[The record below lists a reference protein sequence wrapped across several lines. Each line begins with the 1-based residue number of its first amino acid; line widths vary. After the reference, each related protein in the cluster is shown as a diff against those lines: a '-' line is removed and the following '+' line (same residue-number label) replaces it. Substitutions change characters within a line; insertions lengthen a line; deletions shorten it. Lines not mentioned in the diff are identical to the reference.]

1 MTLHT
6 LEKLW
11 QKFTRDGIMKRIQ
24 PEVLIFGVV
33 NGLYNSPF
41 FLTRFREVLFHFSSL
56 FDMLNATTALSHE
69 DRILIEEYLLGADVL
84 NVVACEGAE
93 RIERP
98 KSL

>member
-41 FLTRFREVLFHFSSL
+41 FLTRFRGFIPFFFAV
-56 FDMLNATTALSHE
+56 
-69 DRILIEEYLLGADVL
+69 
-84 NVVACEGAE
+84 
-93 RIERP
+93 
-98 KSL
+98 